1 MTMSAPDLD
10 GRLAL
15 AYALAREAGAIAL
28 AAFRDR
34 SHLPA
39 HTLKG
44 PQDYFTH
51 TDAEIER
58 LVCSRIAASFP
69 ADSFFGEETGGS
81 FGRDVWVV
89 DPIDGTANFAR
100 GIPHFCISIAFVRD
114 GRVELGV
121 IYQPVTDELYAARR
135 GSGATCNGQSVAVS
149 TVPMLTQAIVEA
161 GWSTRRPREA
171 YVALIDRLVGAG
183 AQVRRAGSGALG
195 LAYVADGR
203 IDAYC
208 ELHINAWDALAGL
221 LIVEEAGGW
230 TNDFFLGDGLRLGN
244 PVLACTP
251 ALKDVL
257 WDTMDVA
264 GSR

>member
-1 MTMSAPDLD
+1 MSATDLD
-10 GRLAL
+10 RRLAL
-15 AYALAREAGAIAL
+15 ACAVAREAGAVAR
-28 AAFRDR
+28 AAFHDR

-44 PQDYFTH
+44 HQDYFTH

-58 LVCSRIAASFP
+58 LVYGRVAASFP

-81 FGRDVWVV
+81 FGPDVWVV

-100 GIPHFCISIAFVRD
+100 RIPHFCVSIAFVRD
-114 GRVELGV
+114 GRAELGV
-121 IYQPVTDELYAARR
+121 IYQPVTDELYVARR
-135 GSGATCNGQSVAVS
+135 GSGATHNGQAIMVS
-149 TVPMLTQAIVEA
+149 TVPTVTQAIVEA

-171 YVALIDRLVGAG
+171 YVALVDRLLRAG
-183 AQVRRAGSGALG
+183 AQVRRTGSGALG
-195 LAYVADGR
+195 LACVADGR
-203 IDAYC
+203 IDAYR

-230 TNDFFLGDGLRLGN
+230 TNDFLHSDGLRHGN

-257 WDTMDVA
+257 CDAMDVS

>member
-1 MTMSAPDLD
+1 MACAPCCWLTRRPSPPGQGIPCVSSHDATMSAPDLD
-10 GRLAL
+10 RRLAL
-15 AYALAREAGAIAL
+15 ACAVAREAGAIAL

-34 SHLPA
+34 SRQPA

-58 LVCSRIAASFP
+58 LVCGRVAASFP

-114 GRVELGV
+114 NRVELGV

-135 GSGATCNGQSVAVS
+135 GSGATRDGEGIMVS
-149 TVPMLTQAIVEA
+149 TVPTVTQAIVEA

-171 YVALIDRLVGAG
+171 YVA
-183 AQVRRAGSGALG
+183 
-195 LAYVADGR
+195 R

-230 TNDFFLGDGLRLGN
+230 TNDFLRGDGLRHGN

-257 WDTMDVA
+257 CDAMDVS